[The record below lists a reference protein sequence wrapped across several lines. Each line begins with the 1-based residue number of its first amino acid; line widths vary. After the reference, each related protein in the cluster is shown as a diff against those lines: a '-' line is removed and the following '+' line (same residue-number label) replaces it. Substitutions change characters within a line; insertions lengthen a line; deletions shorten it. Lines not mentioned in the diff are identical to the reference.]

1 MHTQTESQC
10 TETHSQGVAST
21 LDPLTENENAPIAD
35 RSSLGQTLLELLHIQ
50 NISATRWSVFRAL
63 DHETGLSAVELY
75 DSMAVALP
83 CALRPDI
90 GLETL
95 LNGRPF
101 FLLAVIVTATSSQPG
116 LQTEAEEVFR
126 HALAGKAIIEGQR
139 SMEILQGLLTYLLWY
154 QHCFNQQTQQYYQYL
169 SLALGMMADLG
180 LHKFEVNIGQGTSQ
194 ACHINQART
203 LLLCYYL
210 SCGASVLAFDRPES
224 MQCIGSVRKAA
235 TILSD
240 VKERA
245 VDQASPALV
254 EILYIAA
261 QVHGSFHTENCTHGS
276 VPAGEVPV
284 LLERWKV
291 RYFHGCN
298 CQCLVSTYHFVAGYL
313 QMKMM
318 RHNRLDR
325 DSVLHGITAC
335 VSSFRSLLDNILD
348 QPARYLHDMSI
359 VEWAQLFIVIIIM
372 PRVERRA
379 GILHA
384 QMTLTYIERLAR
396 RVNELRSLENDRY
409 NAKISFFWLEKVLTD
424 TRDRARS
431 TEMADGRVPEDE
443 SSGYELVQA
452 VAERATVADTPQEK
466 CTEQSHDLK
475 NATERGQQSR
485 AQQLDQ
491 STTEET
497 FWAEIMSNWLNWN

>member
-1 MHTQTESQC
+1 VHTQTESQC

-245 VDQASPALV
+245 VGTKPLQLWS
-254 EILYIAA
+254 
-261 QVHGSFHTENCTHGS
+261 
-276 VPAGEVPV
+276 
-284 LLERWKV
+284 
-291 RYFHGCN
+291 RYFILQHKCMVRSI
-298 CQCLVSTYHFVAGYL
+298 QRTVHMVLYL
-313 QMKMM
+313 QARYPCFWK
-318 RHNRLDR
+318 DGKY
-325 DSVLHGITAC
+325 DISTGVTVSVLSPPII
-335 VSSFRSLLDNILD
+335 SLL
-348 QPARYLHDMSI
+348 
-359 VEWAQLFIVIIIM
+359 
-372 PRVERRA
+372 
-379 GILHA
+379 
-384 QMTLTYIERLAR
+384 
-396 RVNELRSLENDRY
+396 
-409 NAKISFFWLEKVLTD
+409 
-424 TRDRARS
+424 
-431 TEMADGRVPEDE
+431 
-443 SSGYELVQA
+443 
-452 VAERATVADTPQEK
+452 ATF
-466 CTEQSHDLK
+466 
-475 NATERGQQSR
+475 R
-485 AQQLDQ
+485 
-491 STTEET
+491 
-497 FWAEIMSNWLNWN
+497 